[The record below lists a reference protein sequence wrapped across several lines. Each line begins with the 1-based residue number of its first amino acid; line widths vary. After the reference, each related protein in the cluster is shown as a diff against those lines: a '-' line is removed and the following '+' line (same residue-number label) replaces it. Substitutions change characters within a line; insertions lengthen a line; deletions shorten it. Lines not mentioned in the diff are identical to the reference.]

1 MKIEKLFL
9 LLAVPCI
16 ALFVFLVPV
25 TEAPDEGMHASMA
38 WDIFYDNSKTFDW
51 LTLHQTDIINNDTP
65 IPADVSKE
73 KYANFFIEKKDFSSD
88 VFAPKISIK
97 NIIHLP
103 QVIGMLIGRAIYPSL
118 GVMMMC
124 GRLLNAFVYVFV
136 MYFLIKHLQVGK
148 LAMLFISL
156 LPMMLQQ
163 AASLSYDV
171 LNYVFIAAF
180 FVFYVNLS
188 NDRKFTN
195 KRFVELFIL
204 VILLWGSKANNLLLL
219 PFLAMI
225 DFNFEGQLSFLNLAY
240 DFFKKYRKYFI
251 TAVIVLGLLG
261 LYFFLKSRGG
271 SFHFIWVM
279 FNTMFL
285 NQENGHLNTFLTIGI
300 FGYFGWLAT
309 ALPLWL
315 IFIDIVILTLIFFS
329 EDFKMTKLEGVASA
343 LIFPL
348 QILAIIAGMYFAW
361 TPKVLGPNAS
371 VSQGAQGR
379 YFTPFL
385 IYLAPLFSV
394 YKSKLSVK
402 VDSKFLVSLV
412 TLMILI
418 NVAIS
423 TVVIVTYYW
432 V

>member
-1 MKIEKLFL
+1 
-9 LLAVPCI
+9 
-16 ALFVFLVPV
+16 
-25 TEAPDEGMHASMA
+25 
-38 WDIFYDNSKTFDW
+38 
-51 LTLHQTDIINNDTP
+51 
-65 IPADVSKE
+65 
-73 KYANFFIEKKDFSSD
+73 
-88 VFAPKISIK
+88 
-97 NIIHLP
+97 
-103 QVIGMLIGRAIYPSL
+103 
-118 GVMMMC
+118 
-124 GRLLNAFVYVFV
+124 
-136 MYFLIKHLQVGK
+136 
-148 LAMLFISL
+148 MLFISL

-251 TAVIVLGLLG
+251 TAVIVLGLLV

-343 LIFPL
+343 LIFH
-348 QILAIIAGMYFAW
+348 F
-361 TPKVLGPNAS
+361 
-371 VSQGAQGR
+371 
-379 YFTPFL
+379 
-385 IYLAPLFSV
+385 
-394 YKSKLSVK
+394 
-402 VDSKFLVSLV
+402 KF
-412 TLMILI
+412 
-418 NVAIS
+418 
-423 TVVIVTYYW
+423 
-432 V
+432 